1 MQNAVLISAQVGEVL
16 DGPAFSLDEL
26 AHACGVRPDWV
37 QARVEA
43 GVLQVDLSTG
53 AWRFDSLSVLRA
65 RRIVHLETAFDAD
78 PQLAALTADLIEE
91 VTQLRRQLAAR
102 QR

>member
-1 MQNAVLISAQVGEVL
+1 MQHAVFISAQECEVL
-16 DGPAFSLDEL
+16 DGPAFTLDEL
-26 AHACGVRPDWV
+26 AHACGMSSDWV
-37 QARVEA
+37 LARVEA

-53 AWRFDSLSVLRA
+53 AWRFDSVSVRRA
-65 RRIVHLETAFDAD
+65 RRIVQLETTFDAD

-91 VTQLRRQLAAR
+91 VTHLRRQLAAQ